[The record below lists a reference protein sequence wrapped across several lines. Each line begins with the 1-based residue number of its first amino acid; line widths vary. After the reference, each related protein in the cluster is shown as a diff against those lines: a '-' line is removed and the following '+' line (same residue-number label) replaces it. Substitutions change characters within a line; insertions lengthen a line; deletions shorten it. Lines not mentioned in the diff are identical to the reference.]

1 MRNKRTKLNLTVGW
15 WEGDIMV
22 PTLELHSPDTNSSVR
37 AGDGRKFRQGVRR
50 LHHIILIPN
59 LL

>member
-1 MRNKRTKLNLTVGW
+1 MRNKQAKLNLTVGLRK
-15 WEGDIMV
+15 GDTMALAREHS
-22 PTLELHSPDTNSSVR
+22 LETNSSVR
-37 AGDGRKFRQGVRR
+37 AGDGRKFRQGARR